1 MAQAPKVLILN
12 GPNLNLLGTRE
23 PDVYGTA
30 TLADIET
37 ASRRRGTELGLVV
50 DCRQSNGEGQLIDWI
65 HEARGEQGGEQGGQ
79 QDGLII
85 NPGAYSHTSIALLD
99 ALQAVRLP
107 VIEVHLSNIHRRE
120 DFRARSYV
128 SMAADGVIAGFGPDG
143 YLMAVEA
150 MARRLI
156 EQEEV

>member
-1 MAQAPKVLILN
+1 MAQAPKILILN

-37 ASRRRGTELGLVV
+37 ASRRRGTELGLEV

-65 HEARGEQGGEQGGQ
+65 HEARGEQ
-79 QDGLII
+79 DGLII

-99 ALQAVRLP
+99 ALRAVRLP
-107 VIEVHLSNIHRRE
+107 VIEVHLSNIHGRE

>member
-1 MAQAPKVLILN
+1 MAQAPKILILN

-37 ASRRRGTELGLVV
+37 ASRRRGTELGLQV

-65 HEARGEQGGEQGGQ
+65 HEARGER
-79 QDGLII
+79 DGLII

-120 DFRARSYV
+120 AFRAHSYV
-128 SMAADGVIAGFGPDG
+128 SKAAEGVIVGFGPDG
-143 YLMAVEA
+143 YLMALEA

>member
-1 MAQAPKVLILN
+1 MAQAPKILILN

-37 ASRRRGTELGLVV
+37 ASRRRGTELGLEV

-65 HEARGEQGGEQGGQ
+65 HEARGE

-120 DFRARSYV
+120 AFRAHSYV
-128 SMAADGVIAGFGPDG
+128 SKAADGVIAGFGPDG

-156 EQEEV
+156 EQEDV

>member
-1 MAQAPKVLILN
+1 MAQAPKILILN

-23 PDVYGTA
+23 PDVYGTT

-37 ASRRRGTELGLVV
+37 ASRRRGTELGLEVN
-50 DCRQSNGEGQLIDWI
+50 CRQSNGEGQLIDWI
-65 HEARGEQGGEQGGQ
+65 HEARGK

-107 VIEVHLSNIHRRE
+107 VIEVHLSNIHKRE